1 MNWVGCCLA
10 GTGTVLTGPLTPAH
24 TAVRRHNGS
33 QPASH
38 QPHRHHLVQNPLAR
52 RAAVDPQALTHLPH
66 FPQALPVCP
75 PWNSHCKISICKSEH
90 VTPHSKPL
98 RASHRE
104 KKTQGPPRTT
114 WPRVM
119 GPLPASIL
127 LSLNTGLLSV
137 PKCPSRVA
145 SQGPSTCRS
154 WIPAL
159 PWLASSL
166 HSGIC
171 SHVGSPQRGLS

>member
-1 MNWVGCCLA
+1 MDLNQ
-10 GTGTVLTGPLTPAH
+10 PL
-24 TAVRRHNGS
+24 NC
-33 QPASH
+33 
-38 QPHRHHLVQNPLAR
+38 HHLVQNPLAR
-52 RAAVDPQALTHLPH
+52 RAAVDPQPLTHLPH

-90 VTPHSKPL
+90 VIPHSKPL
-98 RASHRE
+98 RASHPE
-104 KKTQGPPRTT
+104 KKTQCPPMTM
-114 WPRVM
+114 WPCVM
-119 GPLPASIL
+119 GPLPAPILLSLIL